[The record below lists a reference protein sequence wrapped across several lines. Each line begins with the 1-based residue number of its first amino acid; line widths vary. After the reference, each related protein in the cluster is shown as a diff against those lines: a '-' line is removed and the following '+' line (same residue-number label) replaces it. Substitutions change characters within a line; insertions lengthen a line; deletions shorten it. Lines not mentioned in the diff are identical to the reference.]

1 MVGYWEGSL
10 RELSLRIVIV
20 RLNLDFSHGD
30 KNWGTSQLLMKEKMV
45 NNFGGYFSDNHYRST
60 GLFLVI

>member
-30 KNWGTSQLLMKEKMV
+30 KKKLGHIAAINEREDG
-45 NNFGGYFSDNHYRST
+45 
-60 GLFLVI
+60 